1 MIRFKYCGTH
11 IKDEEYMN
19 KMSTKGWNTK
29 SLTEGF
35 WKEEEQLALCN
46 KIRKAMIIAIIECP
60 LVIAIC
66 MFVFNDRI
74 Y

>member
-11 IKDEEYMN
+11 IKYEEYMN

-35 WKEEEQLALCN
+35 WKFEKGKANEYTYRIFYFRGMNTEFIHN
-46 KIRKAMIIAIIECP
+46 KIEE
-60 LVIAIC
+60 
-66 MFVFNDRI
+66 
-74 Y
+74 

>member
-35 WKEEEQLALCN
+35 WKE
-46 KIRKAMIIAIIECP
+46 
-60 LVIAIC
+60 
-66 MFVFNDRI
+66 
-74 Y
+74 

>member
-1 MIRFKYCGTH
+1 MMNNMIRFKYCGIH

-35 WKEEEQLALCN
+35 WKFEKGKANMAKKLSENEIVSLREELL
-46 KIRKAMIIAIIECP
+46 
-60 LVIAIC
+60 LL
-66 MFVFNDRI
+66 
-74 Y
+74 